1 MEMIALGT
9 LCIGGA
15 LGLRFKVFIL
25 IPAILAGVA
34 VITAWGLTQGASIG
48 TISVMNVIGAAGLQ
62 FGYLGST
69 LIGSLTSAGRL
80 GAAKNSQSARPF
92 AP

>member
-1 MEMIALGT
+1 
-9 LCIGGA
+9 
-15 LGLRFKVFIL
+15 
-25 IPAILAGVA
+25 
-34 VITAWGLTQGASIG
+34 
-48 TISVMNVIGAAGLQ
+48 MNVIGAAGLQ

-80 GAAKNSQSARPF
+80 GAAKNSQSARPL